1 MAYMSRSKLV
11 IDKDIRHTFYEYIR
25 PRKLSSMFIH
35 ELVFQVGREEGRIDM
50 AAIGDKMDGF
60 EIKSDA
66 DSLDRLKR
74 QVRIYGKV
82 MDTMSMVVTQK
93 HERGARKIVPG
104 FWGIYTYD
112 RPGVITELRAPGEN
126 TDITPRAV
134 AGLLWKDRALQLL
147 SDNGLERGFARK
159 AKHHLHEHIA
169 EQIDFELIKEAVCLQ
184 LKSHRRSI

>member
-11 IDKDIRHTFYEYIR
+11 IDKDVRHAFYEYIR
-25 PRKLSSMFIH
+25 PRKQSSMFIH
-35 ELVFQVGREEGRIDM
+35 ELVFQVGHEEGRIDL

-66 DSLDRLKR
+66 DSLNRLKR

-82 MDTMSMVVTQK
+82 MDTMSMVVTHK
-93 HERGARKIVPG
+93 HERGARKIVPS
-104 FWGIYTYD
+104 FWGIYTYE
-112 RPGVITELRAPGEN
+112 RGSITELRAPGEN
-126 TDITPRAV
+126 TEVTARAV

-147 SDNGLERGFARK
+147 SENGLERGFAKK
-159 AKHHLHEHIA
+159 AKRYLHDHIA
-169 EQIDFELIKEAVCLQ
+169 EQIDFSLIKEAVCRQ

>member
-1 MAYMSRSKLV
+1 MAYMNRSKLV
-11 IDKDIRHTFYEYIR
+11 IDKDVRHAFYEYIR
-25 PRKLSSMFIH
+25 LRKRSSMFIH
-35 ELVFQVGREEGRIDM
+35 ELAFQVGQEEGRIDLI
-50 AAIGDKMDGF
+50 AVDTQVHGF

-82 MDTMSMVVTQK
+82 MDTMSVVVTHR
-93 HERGARKIVPG
+93 HERGARKIVPS
-104 FWGIYTYD
+104 FWGVYTYANGD
-112 RPGVITELRAPGEN
+112 ITELRAPGEN
-126 TDITPRAV
+126 TEITPRAV

-159 AKHHLHEHIA
+159 AKHVLHEHIA
-169 EQIDFELIKEAVCLQ
+169 AHIDFPIIKEAVCLQ

>member
-11 IDKDIRHTFYEYIR
+11 IDKDVRLAFYEYIR
-25 PRKLSSMFIH
+25 PRRLSSMFIH
-35 ELVFQVGREEGRIDM
+35 ELAFQVGHEEGRVDLVAVDRKIH
-50 AAIGDKMDGF
+50 GF

-82 MDTMSMVVTQK
+82 MDTMSMVVTHK
-93 HERGARKIVPG
+93 HERGARKIVPN

-112 RPGVITELRAPGEN
+112 RGDITELRAPGEN

-147 SDNGLERGFARK
+147 SDNGLERGFAHK
-159 AKHHLHEHIA
+159 AKHYLHDHIA
-169 EQIDFELIKEAVCLQ
+169 EQIDFETIKEAVCLQ
-184 LKSHRRSI
+184 LRSHRRSI